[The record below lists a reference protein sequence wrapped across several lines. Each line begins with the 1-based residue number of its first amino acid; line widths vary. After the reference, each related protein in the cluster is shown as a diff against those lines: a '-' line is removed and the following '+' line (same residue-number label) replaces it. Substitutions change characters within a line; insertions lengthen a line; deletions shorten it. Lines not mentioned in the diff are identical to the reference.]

1 MMAVCHFKTKIK
13 ETPHFYSLKLKG
25 KQRDFHPFSS
35 ARAMNHAHHRN
46 LQPLPLH
53 HWIWWPTARTGV
65 QVLLRI
71 SRKHEA

>member
-1 MMAVCHFKTKIK
+1 
-13 ETPHFYSLKLKG
+13 
-25 KQRDFHPFSS
+25 
-35 ARAMNHAHHRN
+35 MNHAHHRN